1 MHLLAFRLP
10 QVAQVLL
17 LASLRLSYLL
27 RFCVC
32 FFPLV
37 ANLVLLASHQ
47 LLASPLLPTTTVG
60 SSSLDSS
67 SLVPSPFSACGF
79 ALSPGFIPSAAVT
92 APVGSTAT
100 AGFVFAASSSTSPAG
115 FRSVSVLVF
124 PPAIAS
130 PAGATIGL
138 P

>member
-79 ALSPGFIPSAAVT
+79 ALSPGFIPSA
-92 APVGSTAT
+92 PVGSTAT

-124 PPAIAS
+124 P
-130 PAGATIGL
+130 
-138 P
+138 